1 MSPQTQSPAGH
12 RPESPA
18 VSAYLDGQLLVAM
31 PGIEDPRF
39 ERAVIFVCSHDE
51 RHAMGLTIN
60 RPVDG
65 LTIEALLR
73 KLGVDPGAAPATP
86 VLLGGP
92 VEPERGFVLH
102 TDEVGQ
108 SAASQQ
114 VTGGLALS
122 ATREILEGLAGRRP
136 APRRAVLAIGYAG
149 WDGGQLEQEIR
160 NNVWLTCEP
169 DEGLLFDDDHEH
181 KWSRAL
187 AKMGVSADRLSAQP
201 GRA

>member
-1 MSPQTQSPAGH
+1 MSPQTQSQASQTPRG
-12 RPESPA
+12 PVP
-18 VSAYLDGQLLVAM
+18 SAYLDGRLLVAM

-39 ERAVIFVCSHDE
+39 ERAVIFLCSHDE
-51 RHAMGLTIN
+51 QHAMGLTIN
-60 RPVDG
+60 RPIDG

-73 KLGVDPGAAPATP
+73 KLDVDPGNAPATP

-102 TDEVGQ
+102 TVEGGDTAPGLSV
-108 SAASQQ
+108 A
-114 VTGGLALS
+114 GGLALS

-136 APRRAVLAIGYAG
+136 APKRAVLAIGYAG

-160 NNVWLTCEP
+160 NNVWLICEP
-169 DEGLLFDDDHEH
+169 DEDLLFDEDHEH

-187 AKMGVSADRLSAQP
+187 AKLGVAAERLSAQP